1 MEANKSIAC
10 DLYDYLEIACMY
22 RYQVRVTL
30 KSGEVLVGV
39 PKATVIEDKKELL
52 LLECESNQPQKIATL
67 NLKTM
72 EVLTANAK
80 FTRIEF

>member
-39 PKATVIEDKKELL
+39 PKTTVIEDKKELL